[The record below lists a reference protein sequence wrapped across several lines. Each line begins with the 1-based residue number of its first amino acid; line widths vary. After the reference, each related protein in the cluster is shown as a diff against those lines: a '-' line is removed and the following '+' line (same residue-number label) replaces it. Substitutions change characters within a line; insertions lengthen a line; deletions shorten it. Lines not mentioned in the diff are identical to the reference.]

1 MSEPPGWVRSV
12 GEDSVILVHVGP
24 GKTRAGIVGFHGPSL
39 RVSLRARPVGGAA
52 NRELLALLA
61 AALGVRRS
69 ALSIESGLRGRDKRV
84 RIGRLGPDVVRARLR
99 TALSVDVPV
108 GHD

>member
-1 MSEPPGWVRSV
+1 MSEPPDWVRAV
-12 GEDSVILVHVGP
+12 GEDSVVLVHVGA
-24 GKTRAGIVGFHGPSL
+24 GKARAGIVGFHGPSL
-39 RVSLRARPVGGAA
+39 RVSLRARPVDGAA
-52 NRELLALLA
+52 NRELLVLLA
-61 AALGVRRS
+61 GALGVRRG

-99 TALSVDVPV
+99 TALSVDAPV

>member
-1 MSEPPGWVRSV
+1 LSEPPGWVRSV
-12 GEDSVILVHVGP
+12 GQDSVILVHVGT
-24 GKTRAGIVGFHGPSL
+24 GRTRAGILGFHGPSL
-39 RVSLRARPVGGAA
+39 RVSLRARPVDGAA
-52 NRELLALLA
+52 NRELLSLLA
-61 AALGVRRS
+61 EALGVRRG

-99 TALSVDVPV
+99 TALSVDAPV

>member
-1 MSEPPGWVRSV
+1 
-12 GEDSVILVHVGP
+12 
-24 GKTRAGIVGFHGPSL
+24 
-39 RVSLRARPVGGAA
+39 
-52 NRELLALLA
+52 LLAGV
-61 AALGVRRS
+61 LGVRRG

-99 TALSVDVPV
+99 TALSVDAPV